1 MTTRRTIL
9 TCTLALGAAAAALAG
24 PPVYDLSWNSL
35 DGGSAS
41 GIFALTGAGGLE
53 LSGSIGQADPGT
65 LSGTDG
71 FDVYTLEGGFWPGT
85 FLGPCP
91 ADIVAIGGE
100 VGPDGLYTLDDILA
114 FIDAYNDASGC
125 PGVAPCN
132 IADLTGIGGTLEDPM
147 APDGLLTLDDILFFV
162 DAYNAGCPT
171 EPVP

>member
-1 MTTRRTIL
+1 MASL
-9 TCTLALGAAAAALAG
+9 VALAACTPALAG

-41 GIFALTGAGGLE
+41 GVFALTGAGGLE
-53 LSGSIGQADPGT
+53 VSGSIGQPDVGL

-71 FDVYTLEGGFWPGT
+71 IDVFTLDGGFWPGT
-85 FLGPCP
+85 FLGPCL

-114 FIDAYNDASGC
+114 FIDAYNDSIGC
-125 PGVAPCN
+125 PGPAPCN
-132 IADLTGIGGTLEDPM
+132 IADLTGIGGTLEDLG
-147 APDGLLTLDDILFFV
+147 APDGLLTLDDILVFI
-162 DAYNAGCPT
+162 DAYNEGCPT